1 MRRSIA
7 KWALLVLFS
16 PLLFASCTVVTPE
29 QGQEA
34 VLIDRPILFGHGGIR
49 PESIKPGRS
58 YTWFSVRKVYVNVY
72 PQQFEANFTDLMSS
86 DGVPLDFHAVIRM
99 QVTDPV
105 ALIRDFGEDW
115 YRQNVEQ
122 QFYNRVRNAVKK
134 HGMNETA
141 INTTAIDEIDAEVTG
156 DLNKYLA
163 ETKIPARLLNVTVG
177 KANPPDAIKTQRVET
192 AAQQQRVLTE
202 GQRKLAEDGRKSAE
216 ESRAAADNSYREAMH
231 LSPSQFVE
239 IERIKMLKEVCGAK
253 DSHCTFLIGSEVT
266 PVFNT
271 NGAARSGAQ

>member
-1 MRRSIA
+1 MKRSIA
-7 KWALLVLFS
+7 KWALLSLLS
-16 PLLFASCTVVTPE
+16 PLLFACTVVTPE

-72 PQQFEANFTDLMSS
+72 PQQFEANFSDLMSS

-122 QFYNRVRNAVKK
+122 QFFNRVRNAVKK

-163 ETKIPARLLNVTVG
+163 DTKIPARLLNVTVG

-231 LSPSQFVE
+231 LTPSQFVE
-239 IERIKMLKEVCGAK
+239 IERIKMLKEVCGTK

-271 NGAARSGAQ
+271 NGGARSEIQ